1 MPSIDV
7 PSNAVTANT
16 INANRWFSQDGN
28 SNGTP
33 NSAMTDIS
41 IAFEDPVLPAG
52 ALVKGIELVVHGQG
66 NGLTTPA
73 IALNNG
79 TSTSANRLCNS
90 TWSKTDTTRTYGS
103 DSDEWG
109 LSWNQQALD
118 DVTAI
123 VDMSSIGSSR
133 FFFDFVGL
141 RVHYTE
147 ANVPIKLH
155 TGKIVLSA
163 GKIII

>member
-7 PSNAVTANT
+7 SSQAVTVNT
-16 INANRWFSQDGN
+16 INADRWFSQDGN
-28 SNGTP
+28 ANSTP
-33 NSAMTDIS
+33 NSSMTDIT
-41 IAFEDPVLPAG
+41 IAFEDPILPAG
-52 ALVKGIELVVHGQG
+52 ALIKGIELVVHGQG
-66 NGLTTPA
+66 NGLTTPG

-79 TSTSANRLCNS
+79 TSTSVNRACNS

-109 LSWNQQALD
+109 LSWDQEALG

-123 VDMSSIGSSR
+123 VDMSTIGSSR

-141 RVHYTE
+141 RVHYTDS
-147 ANVPIKLH
+147 AAPIELLQ
-155 TGKIVLSA
+155 GKIELLQ
-163 GKIII
+163 GKIFI